1 MSLNGVCR
9 KSEFQTSARPYAILI
24 FPEPGTQNPEGADE
38 DVFHPRSCFVA
49 VNRICTIHKLRK
61 KSGLGCSEN
70 FQLAMGRG
78 RLKNVQK
85 SAYVVYECSII

>member
-38 DVFHPRSCFVA
+38 DVFGYESKH
-49 VNRICTIHKLRK
+49 I
-61 KSGLGCSEN
+61 
-70 FQLAMGRG
+70 
-78 RLKNVQK
+78 VQ
-85 SAYVVYECSII
+85 V

>member
-38 DVFHPRSCFVA
+38 DVLTCMMFRQSPPKPLEQS
-49 VNRICTIHKLRK
+49 
-61 KSGLGCSEN
+61 
-70 FQLAMGRG
+70 
-78 RLKNVQK
+78 
-85 SAYVVYECSII
+85 